1 MSEVAF
7 IVLARAI
14 HVMSGVTWAGAA
26 FVLAMVIAPILVPK
40 GSDDPGPWLGSV
52 ARRAGA
58 LAGISAVLTV
68 LSGLFLFAVLHP
80 HDNSVSGL
88 VLKSGATAALLALA
102 VGMLVGRPAGL
113 EVARLYAG
121 RDGTAPSQEAIQR
134 LSRLRTRAVVSARVA
149 AALLAV
155 SVVAMAVFRYAAAV
169 V

>member
-26 FVLAMVIAPILVPK
+26 FVLATVITPLAVPT
-40 GSDDPGPWLGSV
+40 GSDIPGPWLGTV

-68 LSGLFLFAVLHP
+68 VSGVFLFATLHL

-88 VLKSGATAALLALA
+88 VLKSGATAALLSLA
-102 VGMLVGRPAGL
+102 IGVLVSRPTGL
-113 EVARLYAG
+113 EIARLYAG
-121 RDGTAPSQEAIQR
+121 RDGTASSQEASQR
-134 LSRLRTRAVVSARVA
+134 LSRLHTRSVLSARVA

-155 SVVAMAVFRYAAAV
+155 AVLAMAVFRYAAAV
-169 V
+169 G